1 MDKMGPAKYW
11 CAFRIFVWSISLI
24 SLRFLSFLR
33 PDYEGCFHPGVV
45 GGDDS
50 GAMVVLEQFYK
61 SFWKAELG
69 C

>member
-1 MDKMGPAKYW
+1 VYSIIPHYSHALLPSLLLLLLLLLLQGPAKYW
-11 CAFRIFVWSISLI
+11 
-24 SLRFLSFLR
+24 